1 MTRDSFAP
9 IVVGAVL
16 CLASMVGPTPA
27 DAEALLFDWGGS
39 EKPNDSGKMT
49 VRFDMAA
56 RPGDVIV
63 SFGDRKVYFITRP
76 GEALSYPIA
85 IPREQS
91 RWQGITAV
99 TQKRQNPSWTPTPT
113 MRAENAK
120 LPAWVPGGHP
130 MNPLGTHA
138 LYLGSSAYRIHGTD
152 APWSVGS
159 AVSKGCV
166 RMFNKDVQD
175 LYPRVKVGAKVTV
188 TWQTFK
194 PTPKDGAEPSDAI
207 EAAADKSQP
216 PASNG
221 AAAANV
227 QTSLQHE
234 GIKPLPNGDR
244 GVRSVAKEPKIAAVK
259 ASDRNRSEP
268 DSQPVAAPAPLVDS
282 SRKEPAVV
290 KPTATVVTGSLHRNR
305 NTPPAA
311 TEATEVAKSALAAA
325 ERAAAAA
332 ERAAAAAER
341 AVAAVEQRSSG
352 VQILPPQPPF

>member
-16 CLASMVGPTPA
+16 CLASMVGTMPA
-27 DAEALLFDWGGS
+27 NAEALLFDWGGS
-39 EKPNDSGKMT
+39 EKPNDSGKTT

-194 PTPKDGAEPSDAI
+194 PTPKDGAEPSDTI
-207 EAAADKSQP
+207 EAAADKSP
-216 PASNG
+216 TPVSNG
-221 AAAANV
+221 VAAPNV

-234 GIKPLPNGDR
+234 GIKPLSNGDR
-244 GVRSVAKEPKIAAVK
+244 GVRSVAKEPKIAVK
-259 ASDRNRSEP
+259 ASDRTRSEP
-268 DSQPVAAPAPLVDS
+268 DSQPVAAPAPLADS
-282 SRKEPAVV
+282 SRKEPVVV
-290 KPTATVVTGSLHRNR
+290 KPAATVVTGSLHRNR
-305 NTPPAA
+305 NTPPAT